1 MRAGAGAGAGATE
14 RTHVRGR
21 CSPDSAA
28 VANTAE
34 LGHAQHRG
42 MCPEEGRGSS
52 KCRGPRPVRTGDSPT
67 GLEDSRTGDRS
78 RISIETLAGT
88 PGAAPSSLGP
98 VSALPWNRGAVRVA
112 QAVGVAPRGY
122 PTLYRAPPLGRRGP
136 LLWAPREGHG
146 EAHAHARAAG
156 VQHGTRELSSV
167 TEFVAI
173 CQGSNRK
180 HKVTPNCEW

>member
-1 MRAGAGAGAGATE
+1 MRAGAGAGSTE

-52 KCRGPRPVRTGDSPT
+52 KCRGLHHVRTGDSPT
-67 GLEDSRTGDRS
+67 GLEDSRTGDRG

-88 PGAAPSSLGP
+88 PEVAPSSLGP
-98 VSALPWNRGAVRVA
+98 VSAPSWNRGAVRVA
-112 QAVGVAPRGY
+112 QAVGTAPRGY
-122 PTLYRAPPLGRRGP
+122 PHALQGSPLADGDRCCGPREKATGRHTHTPGPQECNTAHASCLP
-136 LLWAPREGHG
+136 LLSLWPFVK
-146 EAHAHARAAG
+146 AA
-156 VQHGTRELSSV
+156 
-167 TEFVAI
+167 TENTKLCPTAS
-173 CQGSNRK
+173 GK
-180 HKVTPNCEW
+180 